1 MDRQHNY
8 NVHIVWKSKNG
19 TVDYKSYQRD
29 HTISITNKPI
39 IEASSDPSFRGNP
52 VKYNPEELFVAS
64 IANCHMLWYL
74 HLCAINNIVVIK
86 YEDSVR
92 GIMAEQADG
101 NGRFTEVVLYPIV
114 TVLSKEM
121 INKAESLHK
130 EANKFC
136 FIANSLNFA
145 VTHQPKTIVKENNV

>member
-1 MDRQHNY
+1 MSRQHHY
-8 NVHIVWKSKNG
+8 SVHIVWESETG

-29 HTISITNKPI
+29 HTINVTNKPI

-52 VKYNPEELFVAS
+52 AKYNPEELFVAS

-86 YEDSVR
+86 YEDSAR
-92 GIMAEQADG
+92 GMMAEQTDG
-101 NGRFTEVVLYPIV
+101 SGRFAEVVLYPIV

-121 INKAESLHK
+121 VNKAESLHK

-145 VTHQPKTIVKENNV
+145 VTHQPKTIVNG

>member
-8 NVHIVWKSKNG
+8 NVHIVWESKNG

-39 IEASSDPSFRGNP
+39 IEASSDPSFGGNP
-52 VKYNPEELFVAS
+52 VKYNPEELFLAS

-86 YEDSVR
+86 YEDSAR
-92 GIMAEQADG
+92 GIMTEQTDG
-101 NGRFTEVVLYPIV
+101 SGRFTEVVLHPIV

-145 VTHQPKTIVKENNV
+145 VTHQPKTIVTG